1 MKALIVLL
9 ILVFAIVP
17 AGLIV
22 ALGFRKQFENDVFGR
37 IYVWDKPWVL
47 VTQDDYVKRRYDT
60 LQRRV
65 IWLGGILLFLL
76 MAVILVVL

>member
-65 IWLGGILLFLL
+65 ISLGGILLFLL

>member
-9 ILVFAIVP
+9 ILVFAIAP
-17 AGLIV
+17 AGLMV

-47 VTQDDYVKRRYDT
+47 VTQDDYVKSAYEK

-65 IWLGGILLFLL
+65 IWLGGVLLFLL